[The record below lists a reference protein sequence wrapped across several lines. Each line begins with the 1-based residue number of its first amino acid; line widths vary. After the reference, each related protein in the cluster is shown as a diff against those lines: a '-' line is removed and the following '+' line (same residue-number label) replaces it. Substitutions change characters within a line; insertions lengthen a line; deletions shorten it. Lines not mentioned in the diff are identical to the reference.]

1 MGEDKA
7 MLYRAIC
14 AGLSGALGAILLDG
28 LDRLLHLEQWA
39 GSVVYAVSIAILVYD
54 VLLRWTPKDR

>member
-28 LDRLLHLEQWA
+28 LDRLLHFEQWA
-39 GSVVYAVSIAILVYD
+39 GSAFYAMTVTVLVYD
-54 VLLRWTPKDR
+54 ALLRWTAKDR